1 MCIYIYIYMCIY
13 IYYNMYVCIYI
24 CCKPAL
30 SLVRILPGL
39 GKAAPNQAF
48 RCQLKACS
56 TSFANPGL
64 WSSRGTY
71 WHITVAHIDKYMLS
85 IAYKAD
91 HMKCEHYIILHYY
104 YMGVPENSPSNNSP
118 WMSQFWAMAHIY
130 LYVHIYN
137 IIYIYIH
144 MIWSNVP
151 NCSHKCSPDT
161 ISPLKVWPP
170 SRRNFCM
177 RARASGPLRD
187 L

>member
-1 MCIYIYIYMCIY
+1 MFTSIYKSYSI
-13 IYYNMYVCIYI
+13 CIYI

-39 GKAAPNQAF
+39 GKAAANQAF

-56 TSFANPGL
+56 TSFASPGL

-85 IAYKAD
+85 VASKAD
-91 HMKCEHYIILHYY
+91 HMKCDDYITTTWVCLKIAPRTIHR
-104 YMGVPENSPSNNSP
+104 GCHNSEP
-118 WMSQFWAMAHIY
+118 WPIF
-130 LYVHIYN
+130 
-137 IIYIYIH
+137 IYISIYFL